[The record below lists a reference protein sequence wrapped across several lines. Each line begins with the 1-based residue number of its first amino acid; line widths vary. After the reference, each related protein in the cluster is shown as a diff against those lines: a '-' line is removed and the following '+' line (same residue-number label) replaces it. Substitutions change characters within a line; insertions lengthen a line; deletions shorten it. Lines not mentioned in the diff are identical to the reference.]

1 MQDKFTLEPTAIYH
15 TGLRHEEILRQVEFL
30 RNFYFDMGYD
40 TDNIKTIFSL
50 TLSYLK
56 GSVNK
61 LLVKSFFDVLMQ
73 QNKLNTAKE
82 INLLNCFD
90 DLIDNFNFEEHYE
103 DSSIVDMQLNL
114 GLQA

>member
-1 MQDKFTLEPTAIYH
+1 MQDKFIIEPIGIH
-15 TGLRHEEILRQVEFL
+15 HRGLRHDEIVRQVEFL

-50 TLSYLK
+50 TISYLK

-73 QNKLNTAKE
+73 GNKLNTAKE

-90 DLIDNFNFEEHYE
+90 DLIDNFSLEEHFE
-103 DSSIVDMQLNL
+103 VEPKPDTQLDF